1 MEIFL
6 SYFDNTNDSD
16 ENISR
21 NDISLKYRLINSH
34 SVEDNRGKITG
45 QLSSERIFGFGKTF
59 RKITKNL
66 GFHLTFK
73 RSDYQ
78 NIIFTTIAIDID
90 VTIIV
95 HISTYL
101 Y

>member
-34 SVEDNRGKITG
+34 SVEGNRGKITG
-45 QLSSERIFGFGKTF
+45 QLPSEHLFGYG
-59 RKITKNL
+59 
-66 GFHLTFK
+66 
-73 RSDYQ
+73 
-78 NIIFTTIAIDID
+78 
-90 VTIIV
+90 
-95 HISTYL
+95 
-101 Y
+101 